1 MQTVTYVDQPVLK
14 RLNDKALKYDFNRAL
29 KKAFVKK
36 LPKTVKFPLV
46 FTLPT
51 YGDSHMRCH
60 FVGYLEDKERL
71 ELGLEYNRLELWLD
85 MNWEDYE
92 NLPKSVV

>member
-46 FTLPT
+46 FTLPNA
-51 YGDSHMRCH
+51 
-60 FVGYLEDKERL
+60 L
-71 ELGLEYNRLELWLD
+71 
-85 MNWEDYE
+85 
-92 NLPKSVV
+92 SVCWIFRRQGAP